1 MSDTNSAAA
10 SGLLEVEL
18 VAADRKVWSGQA
30 SLVVVRTTEG
40 DLGVLPE
47 HEPMLAVLKPWPV
60 TIRRAEGDVV
70 ASVNGGFLSV
80 ADNRVSLLAESA
92 ELAEDIDTGRAER
105 ALADAQSK
113 QDEVAE
119 ARAIS
124 RLEAASTRTR

>member
-1 MSDTNSAAA
+1 MAEKVAE
-10 SGLLEVEL
+10 LLDVEL

-30 SLVVVRTTEG
+30 TLVIARTSEG
-40 DLGVLPE
+40 DLGVLPH
-47 HEPMLAVLKPWPV
+47 HEPTLAVLKPWPV
-60 TIRRAEGDVV
+60 TIRRPEGDVV

-105 ALADAQSK
+105 ALAEARAAE
-113 QDEVAE
+113 DERAE

-124 RLEAASTRTR
+124 RLEAAATRK